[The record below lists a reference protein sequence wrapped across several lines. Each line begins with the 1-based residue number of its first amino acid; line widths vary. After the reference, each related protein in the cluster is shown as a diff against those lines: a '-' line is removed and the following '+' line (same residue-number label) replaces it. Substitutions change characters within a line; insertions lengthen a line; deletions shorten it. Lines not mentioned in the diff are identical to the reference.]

1 MARNSWFQ
9 TNLHLYEGEPW
20 ETTAHA
26 VPPVNSSIKICD
38 SHGTFQWT
46 ITLRRIG
53 WIDQKGRI
61 WKEAPHPDGFD
72 GGSLTPLLINP
83 GCD

>member
-1 MARNSWFQ
+1 MRNSWFQ
-9 TNLHLYEGEPW
+9 TNLHLYEGEDW

-26 VPPVNSSIKICD
+26 AIPVTSSIKVCQD
-38 SHGTFQWT
+38 HEAFECT

-53 WIDQKGRI
+53 WIDQRGRI
-61 WKEAPHPDGFD
+61 WREAPHPDGFD
-72 GGSLTPLLINP
+72 GGGLTPLLINP

>member
-1 MARNSWFQ
+1 MGRNSWFQ
-9 TNLHLYEGEPW
+9 TNLHLYEGEDWP
-20 ETTAHA
+20 TRAH
-26 VPPVNSSIKICD
+26 D
-38 SHGTFQWT
+38 SGFQFFCQDHQT
-46 ITLRRIG
+46 GMREITLRRIG

-61 WKEAPHPDGFD
+61 WKEAPSPESFD